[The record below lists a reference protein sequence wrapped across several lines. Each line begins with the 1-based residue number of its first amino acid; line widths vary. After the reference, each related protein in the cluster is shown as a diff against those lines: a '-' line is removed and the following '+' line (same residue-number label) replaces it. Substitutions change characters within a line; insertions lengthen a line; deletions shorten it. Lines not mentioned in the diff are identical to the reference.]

1 MKLNGIFNQTLCTST
16 FLEILMKQTRGT
28 YVAYNSCHIFT
39 RHTLINNSL
48 FVYRNLRLFFSLLL
62 MDTQLPSN
70 CHLVAE
76 IKSEAVTYGLYE
88 AFLESAP
95 QLILQLSIVL
105 RSGFIS
111 KTFYKIL
118 FFSNLLLNFIE
129 I

>member
-1 MKLNGIFNQTLCTST
+1 
-16 FLEILMKQTRGT
+16 
-28 YVAYNSCHIFT
+28 
-39 RHTLINNSL
+39 
-48 FVYRNLRLFFSLLL
+48 

-76 IKSEAVTYGLYE
+76 IKSEAVSYGLYE

-111 KTFYKIL
+111 KK
-118 FFSNLLLNFIE
+118 FIDRLE
-129 I
+129 YFKR